1 MSEKQFESFLVEH
14 LKNWL
19 IGRVKAG
26 ERFQFRSV
34 DPDNTI
40 KLLAALH
47 DAADGSISD
56 GDTQLNYLL
65 VDNIKVLIAGHAEEG
80 GMDVG
85 CYTDNY
91 LAKLRD
97 DVVNWEQSLLM
108 IHNSSLDTI
117 TNSTFDL
124 AKYGA
129 VWSVKGIK
137 KQLEGL
143 IDNDMNNRVTSR
155 CLLNFQANVVESD
168 NASVFGYRSLYE
180 SIIDGD
186 LRFDELGLFNDPKL
200 TDGWVTQ
207 GENLNSKQIE
217 RRLEENRKLRSEIEF
232 EVEHHS
238 EELEDRLN
246 QFGSKFIKDNFD
258 NSSDKWKTLT
268 FDEYTAE
275 IENQKKQSLELDDIS
290 TATGVLQHRSK
301 RDKGAGLRDIHVL
314 LEADQSSNSFAITIK
329 FSGSKTEK
337 QQFKIVR
344 SHGTANEVDFHHRSH
359 GNKTTLTVYGPTSD
373 QPLFFT
379 VNLARELNSEQ
390 YNFHCVVI
398 PKGVFN
404 LDDMVNQF
412 LVNRSKQALVL
423 QAKQQSIVINPNVEA
438 IKALADNYECV
449 DTSLYGQLDFQQL
462 YDESDEVRF
471 QLKSGNAELQIMVEG
486 EPAKQ
491 TLVLPLLADTSRTKN
506 LLCDNYYA
514 MYKPSKC
521 SVVLDNQEIKQ
532 LFLREQLLAI
542 EHTFVEEELVCWS
555 QNKEIV
561 NKADELKERGFE
573 ELYENYVAFLRY
585 FKADN
590 RRTLPSLEGWGPKIT
605 ALARNY
611 IQAYLGYLES
621 LETGKTLTSSAK
633 FVIKLG
639 LAWVM
644 DSKEGRQKQYLTPFH
659 PVVLSYYLNLIDAI
673 RDDGEEYSYKSLP
686 NVTLKRLN
694 PRGLVPHLF
703 DAIQGYSYTQS
714 VDENPFWLEIVP
726 KEDSSF
732 EYVTK
737 LVRHK
742 IEEFIETFKKL
753 FEEVPAAPV
762 LINSIN
768 NADNRELFR
777 GILAYYIDRLD
788 DGRRIHVNL
797 YDDDEIDTEFD
808 IFAEMATYDE
818 IKDRYG
824 LDKGAAKR
832 NTDTIVDVLR
842 THLSFSKF
850 QNNQV
855 DSQKYS
861 HLSFFKN
868 NQLVDPRN
876 NNIDEH
882 ISGIA
887 CGGLLAG
894 ESSLKENEFYFTG
907 LGMKGVDCLDKPH
920 LQIAKIFNRL
930 WRPSIVSGDTYD
942 KNSALRLSVSTSV
955 KKQLDRSYDSSV
967 WVTIIDPKVT
977 LDFFQDNNDIILIH
991 YSDQYTSSSGYDA
1004 ITVTKQSGIYKSI
1017 LGAGGESLIREFNA
1031 FNGEWLLQIVSDNEK
1046 LGKEGVIAAYKAVA
1060 SMLSQSDICWVPLS
1074 VAEMIRVAGNIGLAM
1089 SDSDFSRLNFNIKHG
1104 AISDDILFAGFKD
1117 EKLYLL
1123 PVEAKAG
1130 SRPDFT
1136 KARRQAVEL
1145 KQYMEAILGQG
1156 NLAGRLFRGLF
1167 IRQVLLQV
1175 EKYQLYKVFDKT
1187 YFDNLLAERE
1197 KWLEGTY
1204 SIEQLFDYP
1213 QAMVVALLNSDA
1225 CFSESYQESN
1235 GVLKVEIPINMMDNL
1250 IHTPYQE
1257 LRRKIVEG
1265 KSLRIPEEY
1274 MLGIQ
1279 NLGYEIPDE
1288 NGLNNTDK
1296 AASFDDSAL
1305 RDEKNQPSLPTAKN
1319 ETADEHHEADLKS
1332 AQPLTVQF
1340 GTDVQTKLPVIWE
1353 PTNTEKLFNTNT
1365 GIIGTMGTGKTQF
1378 TKSMITQLVRNQ
1390 KNNVGGTDI
1399 GILIFDYKADYIKDE
1414 FVEATNAKVYDLF
1427 HLPFNPFAVFGN
1439 RPMQPMHT
1447 ANLFRT
1453 TVAKAFGLGPKQQN
1467 KVRTLVMDAYE
1478 AAGIY
1483 PEDPSTWGRSA
1494 PTLADIWAEFQAQE
1508 KVEQD
1513 SLYAALDDLIGFK
1526 IFEPDTNKTQSLY
1539 DLVDGVTVI
1548 NLSGYDPSIQ
1558 NLVVALTLDLFY
1570 TQMHQQGSSRLDG
1583 NFRQI
1588 SKMILVDEADNF
1600 MSQDFDSLK
1609 KILKEGREFGVGTIL
1624 STQELTHFKTGDND
1638 YSTLILSWVI
1648 HQVANIKSQEI
1659 KAIFNTQSK
1668 NDEEY
1673 FMGQIRQLEKH
1684 YSLCV
1689 DGKKKVF
1696 KIKDLAFWEI

>member
-19 IGRVKAG
+19 IGKVKAG
-26 ERFQFRSV
+26 ERFQFRSLN
-34 DPDNTI
+34 PDNTI

-56 GDTQLNYLL
+56 GDTRLNYLL

-137 KQLEGL
+137 QQLEGL
-143 IDNDMNNRVTSR
+143 INNDMNNRVTSR
-155 CLLNFQANVVESD
+155 CLLDFQSSVVESD

-180 SIIDGD
+180 SIIDDD

-200 TDGWVTQ
+200 TDDWATQ
-207 GENLNSKQIE
+207 GESLNRKQVE

-232 EVEHHS
+232 EIEHHS
-238 EELEDRLN
+238 EELEDRLS
-246 QFGSKFIKDNFD
+246 QFGSKFIKDNFN

-275 IENQKKQSLELDDIS
+275 IEKQKKQSLELDDIS
-290 TATGVLQHRSK
+290 TVTGLLQHRSK

-344 SHGTANEVDFHHRSH
+344 STGAANEVDFHHRSH
-359 GNKTTLTVYGPTSD
+359 GSKTTLTINGPTFN

-379 VNLARELNSEQ
+379 VKLARELNSEQ
-390 YNFHCVVI
+390 YSFHCVVI
-398 PKGVFN
+398 PQGAFN

-423 QAKQQSIVINPNVEA
+423 QAKQQTININPNVEA
-438 IKALADNYECV
+438 IKALADNYEYV
-449 DTSLYGQLDFQQL
+449 DTTLYGQLDFQQL

-471 QLKSGNAELQIMVEG
+471 QLKSGDTELQIMVEG

-491 TLVLPLLADTSRTKN
+491 TLVLPLLADTSRTKH

-514 MYKPSKC
+514 MYKPSKG
-521 SVVLDNQEIKQ
+521 SVVLDNQEIRQ

-542 EHTFVEEELVCWS
+542 EHTFIEEELVCWN
-555 QNKEIV
+555 QNKETV
-561 NKADELKERGFE
+561 NKANELKELGFE
-573 ELYENYVAFLRY
+573 ELYDSYVAFLRY
-585 FKADN
+585 FKANN

-621 LETGKTLTSSAK
+621 VEMGKTLSSSAK
-633 FVIKLG
+633 FVMKLG
-639 LAWVM
+639 LAWM
-644 DSKEGRQKQYLTPFH
+644 IDSKEGRQKQYLTPFH

-673 RDDGEEYSYKSLP
+673 RNDGEEYSYKSLP

-703 DAIQGYSYTQS
+703 DATQGYSYTQS

-768 NADNRELFR
+768 NAENRELFR

-850 QNNQV
+850 QNNEV
-855 DSQKYS
+855 DNQKYA

-907 LGMKGVDCLDKPH
+907 LGMKGVDCLNKPH
-920 LQIAKIFNRL
+920 LQIAKTFNRL

-1004 ITVTKQSGIYKSI
+1004 ITVTKHSGVYKNI

-1089 SDSDFSRLNFNIKHG
+1089 SDSDFSRLNFDIKHG

-1130 SRPDFT
+1130 IRPDFN
-1136 KARRQAVEL
+1136 KARRQAIEL
-1145 KQYMEAILGQG
+1145 KQYMETILGQD
-1156 NLAGRLFRGLF
+1156 NLAGSLFRGLF
-1167 IRQVLLQV
+1167 VRQVLLQV
-1175 EKYQLYKVFDKT
+1175 EKYQLYDVFDKN
-1187 YFDNLLAERE
+1187 YFDDFLAGRE
-1197 KWLEGTY
+1197 KWLNGTY
-1204 SIEQLFDYP
+1204 SIGQLINYP
-1213 QAMVVALLNSDA
+1213 QAMVVAILNSDS
-1225 CFSESYQESN
+1225 CFKESYEESD
-1235 GVLKVEIPINMMDNL
+1235 GILQVEIPIILKGGL
-1250 IHTPYQE
+1250 IHTPFIALKE
-1257 LRRKIVEG
+1257 KILSG
-1265 KSLRIPEEY
+1265 KSLRIPEGYFLQPFNQQLANEPFTIELPHKEACSTTSPINVIDDKESLIDNLSKASVLIGTDLGGNDQVYWEY
-1274 MLGIQ
+1274 GNSQLANRHLIVFGRSGQGKTYCIQGILVELAKARIKSLIIDYTNGFLPNHLEHEFNDFVSPKSSFLAQSPLGISPFRKQKQDFGGVMLEEKDHIIAARVASVFNQVYSTIGEQQLATLTNVIESGVEQHGSAYNFNCMLNDLLEEGKVGESLANKLSTMVKSNLFDESESQGWGEIFKGLDSGVSIIQLASLSKDIMQIATEFILWDLYAYACAHGSKNSPLPIVLDEVQ
-1279 NLGYEIPDE
+1279 NLDHSLESPLGKLLTEGRKYGISLILATQTLSMLSREEQDRIFQASHKLFFAPAETETQTYAKLLEQSIP
-1288 NGLNNTDK
+1288 
-1296 AASFDDSAL
+1296 
-1305 RDEKNQPSLPTAKN
+1305 
-1319 ETADEHHEADLKS
+1319 
-1332 AQPLTVQF
+1332 
-1340 GTDVQTKLPVIWE
+1340 GTDRRMW
-1353 PTNTEKLFNTNT
+1353 
-1365 GIIGTMGTGKTQF
+1365 
-1378 TKSMITQLVRNQ
+1378 
-1390 KNNVGGTDI
+1390 
-1399 GILIFDYKADYIKDE
+1399 
-1414 FVEATNAKVYDLF
+1414 
-1427 HLPFNPFAVFGN
+1427 
-1439 RPMQPMHT
+1439 
-1447 ANLFRT
+1447 
-1453 TVAKAFGLGPKQQN
+1453 
-1467 KVRTLVMDAYE
+1467 
-1478 AAGIY
+1478 
-1483 PEDPSTWGRSA
+1483 
-1494 PTLADIWAEFQAQE
+1494 
-1508 KVEQD
+1508 
-1513 SLYAALDDLIGFK
+1513 
-1526 IFEPDTNKTQSLY
+1526 
-1539 DLVDGVTVI
+1539 I
-1548 NLSGYDPSIQ
+1548 NEL
-1558 NLVVALTLDLFY
+1558 
-1570 TQMHQQGSSRLDG
+1570 SRLQKG
-1583 NFRQI
+1583 ECI
-1588 SKMILVDEADNF
+1588 SVGLHLDTHGRAKHGAKIVKVTNISER
-1600 MSQDFDSLK
+1600 LK
-1609 KILKEGREFGVGTIL
+1609 NIEG
-1624 STQELTHFKTGDND
+1624 
-1638 YSTLILSWVI
+1638 
-1648 HQVANIKSQEI
+1648 
-1659 KAIFNTQSK
+1659 
-1668 NDEEY
+1668 
-1673 FMGQIRQLEKH
+1673 
-1684 YSLCV
+1684 
-1689 DGKKKVF
+1689 
-1696 KIKDLAFWEI
+1696 